1 MHTAREM
8 KTFHCECGNRLF
20 YDNTQ
25 CLKCH
30 RQVGFSIESN
40 DMVSLVETNGT
51 QSTEYKQCSNYGRGL
66 CNWVLATG
74 DTHELCLACRL
85 NVETPAPNQGAEGL
99 LLNVEM
105 AKRRL
110 VYSLRQLKLPVV
122 PLNEQQGGVGF
133 ALRRGTEE
141 QPVITG
147 HDDGLIT
154 LDLNEA
160 DPVKREGIRASLGED
175 YRTLLGH
182 FRHEIGHYYW
192 TLLFTEDKSLEKFRE
207 VFGDERADYAESLK
221 KHYATPNTSFADTH
235 VSSYATSHPWEDWA
249 ETWAH
254 YLHILDTWETAVH
267 FGLRTTGTGKIFAHK
282 NFDEYLSD
290 WSELMI
296 AMNSMNRSM
305 GHDDAYP
312 FQLAPEVRKKLG
324 FVHTTVQESVEPL
337 RKRFASATTQPTRED
352 AVKGRPPQVTGQ
364 SAHS

>member
-1 MHTAREM
+1 MHNAGEM
-8 KTFHCECGNRLF
+8 KTFQCVCGNRLF

-30 RQVGFSIESN
+30 RQVGFSIDAVGMVPMGESSGKGQ
-40 DMVSLVETNGT
+40 D
-51 QSTEYKQCSNYGRGL
+51 YKLCSNFGRGL
-66 CNWVLATG
+66 CNWVLAAN
-74 DTHELCLACRL
+74 DTHEFCLACRL
-85 NVETPAPNQGAEGL
+85 NVETPAPNQGAETL
-99 LLNVEM
+99 LFNVEM

-110 VYSLRQLKLPVV
+110 IFSLKELNLPVV
-122 PLNEQQGGVGF
+122 PLTEQEGGVGF
-133 ALRRGTEE
+133 ALRRGTVEE
-141 QPVITG
+141 PVMTG

-192 TLLFTEDKSLEKFRE
+192 TLLFQDDASSAEFRE
-207 VFGDERADYAESLK
+207 IFGDERADYAESLK
-221 KHYATPNTSFADTH
+221 KHYASPSTNFADTH

-254 YLHILDTWETAVH
+254 YLHILDTWETAVN
-267 FGLRTTGTGKIFAHK
+267 FGLRTAGTGKAFAHK

-312 FQLAPEVRKKLG
+312 FQLAPEVRKKLA
-324 FVHTTVQESVEPL
+324 FVNATVRENAEQLQKNFKPGATPQAKPAL
-337 RKRFASATTQPTRED
+337 RPTKAGE
-352 AVKGRPPQVTGQ
+352 Q
-364 SAHS
+364 SLHS